1 MEEQHVRRGRWL
13 REEEE
18 AEEEEEEKKQRRL
31 RMRMRMRRGADGSPE
46 VRPARS

>member
-18 AEEEEEEKKQRRL
+18 AEEEEEEKKQRR
-31 RMRMRMRRGADGSPE
+31 MRMRMRRGADGSPE